1 MNPPHVCHLVWEVDE
16 GQETKE
22 LWICTAINRRSLSRN
37 VGGRLANHQVHLFT
51 FENSA
56 FQLLFAFNPTSP
68 LFAHFCLSSCHLL
81 FFIHCCN
88 KNSLIFPQPV
98 WIRRLDTGQR
108 SRVLTRARLLPSS
121 RPPRLSLGCWP
132 PPEPHHVTLGHGG
145 VSTTPQQ
152 APFFFL
158 MLSSQPLVSCLLQ
171 NQLCKILSISIYSL
185 FNISCSYNFV
195 WFKLGG
201 YLLSFITLLFWIS
214 VLFQPPIQ
222 KVVNGWE
229 EGGRWVP
236 GIEKPRHFWV

>member
-56 FQLLFAFNPTSP
+56 FQLLFAFNPTPPS
-68 LFAHFCLSSCHLL
+68 CLPTSVCPVVIFFSSS
-81 FFIHCCN
+81 IVT

-132 PPEPHHVTLGHGG
+132 PPEPHHATLGHDG

-152 APFFFL
+152 APFF
-158 MLSSQPLVSCLLQ
+158 
-171 NQLCKILSISIYSL
+171 CKIFQSIACPIFPAHTTLYGS
-185 FNISCSYNFV
+185 N
-195 WFKLGG
+195 WE
-201 YLLSFITLLFWIS
+201 LLSFVFYHCTLLDFHAA
-214 VLFQPPIQ
+214 QATCP
-222 KVVNGWE
+222 KGC
-229 EGGRWVP
+229 
-236 GIEKPRHFWV
+236 